1 MNQDIEDN
9 TQENKDTTN
18 TNTKELSKTNES
30 VTLSLKDYEEYRA
43 YKESKEKAPINKH
56 LSINE
61 RISREL
67 DDAEVREEQ
76 EHKLLLEATRINE
89 IDTLASKHL
98 SAHFNKDTLLAKGY
112 SLKDIMQA
120 QRRELVRKYVP
131 ADDIYAIAKVRDT
144 QHLDGEVLEQLVNL
158 AKVNIKKRIQA
169 NTINSKSDIKLN
181 LSNEELS
188 ILDPNFSPNNFTELN
203 IAIVNAYKLRREQFY
218 NLKNQKTA

>member
-1 MNQDIEDN
+1 MNQDIEAS
-9 TQENKDTTN
+9 TQESKDTTN
-18 TNTKELSKTNES
+18 TNTGELSNNLES
-30 VTLSLKDYEEYRA
+30 VTLSLKDYEEYMA
-43 YKESKEKAPINKH
+43 YKESKTQDSSTKQ

-67 DDAEVREEQ
+67 ADAQAREEQ
-76 EHKLLLEATRINE
+76 DQKLLLEATRINE